1 MYRFVKDYL
10 NKKAGDKAYLSSRVA
25 VDLLKK
31 GIVEPVK
38 AEDKKL
44 EPPKVRPAKRKG
56 K

>member
-31 GIVEPVK
+31 GIVEPVN
-38 AEDKKL
+38 AEEKKPT
-44 EPPKVRPAKRKG
+44 PPKVKAAKRKS